1 MNDALRQGVFCAM
14 LMLSGTRAAEEP
26 KEAGLPAKMSGFA
39 DKGEFRDFAAA
50 EQGAMA
56 VQSVVVAFQNAKQL
70 DEQRSKT
77 LQARVDAL
85 YNTVEN
91 EDSFSSS
98 RFVAALKDVRAAAP

>member
-1 MNDALRQGVFCAM
+1 MSVFDYDFAALKPILTSMINDAER
-14 LMLSGTRAAEEP
+14 
-26 KEAGLPAKMSGFA
+26 
-39 DKGEFRDFAAA
+39 GEFRDFSAA

-91 EDSFSSS
+91 EDSYASS